1 MYHQLCRVEGEV
13 IAHGVGEEEAPGGE
27 TELQS
32 AISQENFNIHTE
44 ISRTLKRLCF
54 YHT

>member
-13 IAHGVGEEEAPGGE
+13 VTHGVGEEGAPGGE

-32 AISQENFNIHTE
+32 AISQENSNIYSVVCYDV
-44 ISRTLKRLCF
+44 IAWI
-54 YHT
+54 